1 MSYSFDV
8 IVIGAGVVGLA
19 CAKKFAESGFETL
32 VVESESNFG
41 SGTSSRNSEVL
52 HAGIYY
58 AKDTSKARLCI
69 QGLSKLYD
77 YCEIR
82 NIKHKKIGKWIVA
95 QNEYQIEKL
104 HKIKKSGEKNGRD
117 DLFFVDSKSKTMYEP
132 YLKAKEVLCS
142 PSTGIID
149 SHGLMQSFVGDIS
162 NNGGVI
168 VYKTKCVGVE
178 VKNNGF
184 AIRLNDTE
192 ETKINCKK
200 LINACGLN
208 AVEFIT
214 QIDKF
219 PKSLIP
225 ISCFAKGNYFTY
237 SGKVPFQRL
246 IYPIPEVGG
255 LGIHLTLDLN
265 DQAKF
270 GPDVEWVED
279 IDYKV
284 NESSKQKFFN
294 AIKTYWPNC
303 KFENLIPGY
312 AGIRPKIGNQEDFL
326 NDFVIQYEQEHG
338 VPGLVNLLGI
348 ESPGLTSS
356 LAIAEDVF
364 QHIN

>member
-32 VVESESNFG
+32 VVESESSFG
-41 SGTSSRNSEVL
+41 SGISSRNSEVL

-58 AKDTSKARLCI
+58 ERDTYKARLCI

-77 YCEIR
+77 YCKIR
-82 NIKHKKIGKWIVA
+82 NIKHKKNGKWVVA

-104 HKIKKSGEKNGRD
+104 HKIKKSGEDNGRD
-117 DLFFVDSKSKTMYEP
+117 DLFFVDSKSISLNEP

-168 VYKTKCVGVE
+168 VYKTRCIGVE

-184 AIRLNDTE
+184 EIKLNDTE
-192 ETKINCKK
+192 KTKINCKK

-208 AVEFIT
+208 AVEFIK
-214 QIDKF
+214 QIDQF
-219 PKSLIP
+219 PKALIP
-225 ISCFAKGNYFTY
+225 NSCFAKGNYFTY

-246 IYPIPEVGG
+246 IYPVPEVGG

-265 DQAKF
+265 GQARF
-270 GPDVEWVED
+270 GPDVEWVD
-279 IDYKV
+279 KLDYKV
-284 NESSKQKFFN
+284 NENFKQKFFD
-294 AIKTYWPNC
+294 AIITYWPKC
-303 KFENLIPGY
+303 ELENLIPAY
-312 AGIRPKIGNQEDFL
+312 AGIRPKIGNQKNFF
-326 NDFVIQYEQEHG
+326 NDFVIQNHKEHG
-338 VPGLVNLLGI
+338 FSGLINLLGI

-356 LAIAEDVF
+356 LAIAEEVF
-364 QHIN
+364 QNIN